1 MASWVTF
8 ISKSHASVRE
18 PLVTGMSAPD
28 GYGSYPA
35 NPAAMPGEFL
45 PGRRVQPAVTGTGG
59 SSSMSRSLVLSG
71 KAQRSRTTQAGQ
83 SGLRALQM

>member
-8 ISKSHASVRE
+8 ISKSHAIVENHWLRGLSPELPTVARQIL
-18 PLVTGMSAPD
+18 PLSLGNSC
-28 GYGSYPA
+28 
-35 NPAAMPGEFL
+35 
-45 PGRRVQPAVTGTGG
+45 RVQPAVTGTGG
-59 SSSMSRSLVLSG
+59 SSSMSRSLGLSG